1 MSYTDMKTKYPMEVI
16 VLRHHFDHI
25 TPKKIQQFRE
35 YDADP
40 ENASFYLLLIK
51 RIEIEMIS
59 DVKNSLKLK
68 LYKYEHSI
76 SYNFSYSNI
85 NYHSTCLNKLSCF

>member
-1 MSYTDMKTKYPMEVI
+1 MKTKYPMEVI
-16 VLRHHFDHI
+16 DLGHHFDYI

-40 ENASFYLLLIK
+40 ENASFHLLLIR

-59 DVKNSLKLK
+59 DGKKLIEVKV
-68 LYKYEHSI
+68 I
-76 SYNFSYSNI
+76 
-85 NYHSTCLNKLSCF
+85 